1 MTLRWKFASFLTT
14 TLWVIYKG
22 NGNYCRSAVRD
33 PLWRAELH
41 PSATVAVRVR
51 LGHLGEQ
58 SMPLPLCC
66 DWDSWSALV
75 ECPPFLP
82 TSRHSCVL
90 VLLGRL
96 ALDPPR
102 WWPWVACAHR
112 AARHLEWL
120 VRGGAAAAVNR
131 RQMPCE
137 RVPAVQRRQNSWG
150 GVLWRLRGSG
160 VSEAAAWWSQGAT
173 KKKGRGSRRKTRE
186 YAKVY
191 IQDSYLVDPTAHLF
205 SPHSKRPG
213 RPSAATSLH
222 WQVTNTHLL
231 AHVRKA
237 FVDAAQINLTA
248 APPRTNHS
256 RCRAARCAQATHG
269 HHRGGS
275 NASRPS
281 NTRTQLWRDV
291 GRKGGHSTNADH
303 ESQSQQ
309 SGSGVL
315 CSPKCP
321 SRTLTAT
328 VAEGWSSARQSGSR
342 TALLQ

>member
-1 MTLRWKFASFLTT
+1 M
-14 TLWVIYKG
+14 
-22 NGNYCRSAVRD
+22 
-33 PLWRAELH
+33 
-41 PSATVAVRVR
+41 
-51 LGHLGEQ
+51 
-58 SMPLPLCC
+58 
-66 DWDSWSALV
+66 
-75 ECPPFLP
+75 
-82 TSRHSCVL
+82 
-90 VLLGRL
+90 LLGRL

-112 AARHLEWL
+112 AAWHLEWL

-137 RVPAVQRRQNSWG
+137 RVPAGGWSLLSGTREGGFKRMCTYNLPVQRRGGAWAYGVNKVQRRQNSWG
-150 GVLWRLRGSG
+150 GVLWRLCGSG

-186 YAKVY
+186 YTKVY

-213 RPSAATSLH
+213 RSSAATSLH
-222 WQVTNTHLL
+222 WQVQQPHPAPTI
-231 AHVRKA
+231 R
-237 FVDAAQINLTA
+237 DA
-248 APPRTNHS
+248 APPDAHKLPT
-256 RCRAARCAQATHG
+256 ATTA
-269 HHRGGS
+269 GG
-275 NASRPS
+275 PM
-281 NTRTQLWRDV
+281 
-291 GRKGGHSTNADH
+291 KGGHSTNADH

-328 VAEGWSSARQSGSR
+328 VAEGWSSARQSGSH

>member
-1 MTLRWKFASFLTT
+1 M
-14 TLWVIYKG
+14 G
-22 NGNYCRSAVRD
+22 NIQRKR
-33 PLWRAELH
+33 
-41 PSATVAVRVR
+41 
-51 LGHLGEQ
+51 
-58 SMPLPLCC
+58 
-66 DWDSWSALV
+66 
-75 ECPPFLP
+75 
-82 TSRHSCVL
+82 CVL

-112 AARHLEWL
+112 AAWHLKWL

-137 RVPAVQRRQNSWG
+137 RVPAGGWSLLSGTREGGFKRMCTYNLPVQRRGGAWAYGVNKVQRRQNSWG

-213 RPSAATSLH
+213 CPSAATSLH

-248 APPRTNHS
+248 APPRTNHL

-281 NTRTQLWRDV
+281 NMRTQLWRDV

-328 VAEGWSSARQSGSR
+328 VVEGWSSARQSGSH